1 MDLDEL
7 YPPKKKPEVVN
18 LETLSIE
25 ELEER
30 IRRLEVEIER
40 ARDVIKAKKSLKN
53 SAQSL
58 FRS

>member
-25 ELEER
+25 ELEDR
-30 IRRLEVEIER
+30 IRQLEAEIGR
-40 ARDVIKAKKSLKN
+40 AREVIKSKKSLKD
-53 SAQSL
+53 SAKSL